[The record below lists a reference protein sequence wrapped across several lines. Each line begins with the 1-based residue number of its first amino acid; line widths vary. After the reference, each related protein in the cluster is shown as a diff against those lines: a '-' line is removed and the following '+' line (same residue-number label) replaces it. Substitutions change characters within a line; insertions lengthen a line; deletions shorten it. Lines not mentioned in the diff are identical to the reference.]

1 MPADLDQFRRENSH
15 GAVIGGKG
23 LVKLGHVAADA
34 RSLFHHIHFEACR
47 GKVKGGLNTTD
58 PSANHHNVSK
68 IFLVHVHGNKTIRKF
83 LNYFFWQYVISHFLF
98 SSSYIYGL
106 FCHKPL
112 TLNHFKPIVKS
123 IIKSIIKSIR

>member
-15 GAVIGGKG
+15 GAIIGGKG
-23 LVKLGHVAADA
+23 LVQLSHVAADT
-34 RSLFHHIHFEACR
+34 RSLFHHIHLEPCR
-47 GKVKGGLNTTD
+47 GKVKGGLNTAD

-68 IFLVHVHGNKTIRKF
+68 VFLVPHGNKTIRKL

-106 FCHKPL
+106 LCLKPRV
-112 TLNHFKPIVKS
+112 LNHFKPIVKS
-123 IIKSIIKSIR
+123 IGKSII